1 MVFDNRR
8 SEDRVMKLNEHNSKQ
23 LFRESGIPVPE
34 GVLLKPGDT
43 PDIPFDPPWVLKS
56 QVLSGGRGKAGG
68 IRMADTRDRAE
79 AELRRIFEM
88 SIKGERVRLVRVEP
102 RAAFS
107 RELYLSVTLDR
118 QSRSFCVTAG
128 RTGGVDIESCDPET
142 LLIEHAS
149 PDAGLAPYQIRNI
162 FFHLGLPRELMKPFF
177 ALLTNLF
184 DCCLKH
190 RLLLAEINP
199 LVVTEGGDLLALDGK
214 VEIDGHRVG
223 IDPSLN
229 RFFESAHLSDEEN
242 RSREAGLSYHKL
254 DGFVGL
260 MVNGAGLAMA
270 SMDILNYSGLEAAN
284 FLDLGGGA
292 DSEAMRTAL
301 DILFDDSRVGMV
313 FINIF
318 GGILSCHKVAQSML
332 GALDGRPPRKPIVVR
347 FAGNG
352 AADGLAAL
360 REAAVSGLHLCD
372 DLASARAALEKL
384 KGERQGAVHTPLRV
398 ESGTPLLPARP
409 RAESSPFPLP
419 EDCRILVQ
427 GLTGRQG
434 QLHCRLMQ
442 EYGSRV
448 VAGVTP
454 GKGGTEV
461 LGVPVF
467 NTVREATRAMRVDAS
482 IIFVPGAMAPDAVLE
497 AAAAGLGWA
506 ICITDGIPQLDML
519 RALERLKDS
528 PTRVIG
534 PNCPGLVMPGR
545 TKIGIMP
552 GDIFTPGP
560 VAVFSRSGTLT
571 YECVD
576 RLTRA
581 GIGQS
586 VCVGIGGDP
595 FVGTSFT
602 DLCRLVR
609 FDPQTRAVVILGE
622 IGGRAEEDL
631 GRYMQES
638 GFELPVFGFIAGR
651 TAPPGKRLGH
661 AGAILEKGSGGI
673 EAKLRAM
680 ADSGFHLIDDLDQI
694 APAVGKVL

>member
-1 MVFDNRR
+1 
-8 SEDRVMKLNEHNSKQ
+8 MKLNEHNSKQ
-23 LFRESGIPVPE
+23 LFQEAGIPVPQGE
-34 GVLLKPGDT
+34 LLG
-43 PDIPFDPPWVLKS
+43 PDDEPNPSFALPWVLKS

-68 IRMADTRDRAE
+68 IRMADTLEQARAE
-79 AELRRIFEM
+79 LTRIF
-88 SIKGERVRLVRVEP
+88 SLTIKGERVRLVRIEP
-102 RAAFS
+102 QARFS
-107 RELYLSVTLDR
+107 REIYLSVTLDR
-118 QSRSFCVTAG
+118 QSRAFCVTAG
-128 RTGGVDIESCDPET
+128 RTGGMDIESCDPESI
-142 LLIEHAS
+142 LIEQAK
-149 PDAGLAPYQIRNI
+149 PDEGLAPYQIRNI
-162 FFHLGLPRELMKPFF
+162 IFHLALPRELRGPFF
-177 ALLTNLF
+177 TLLSNLYA
-184 DCCLKH
+184 CCLKH

-199 LVVTEGGDLLALDGK
+199 LVITTDGALLALDGK
-214 VEIDGHRVG
+214 VEIDGHQIG
-223 IDPSLN
+223 IDPTLN
-229 RFFESAHLSDEEN
+229 RFFEPAHLSPEEN

-254 DGFVGL
+254 DGYVGL

-292 DSEAMRTAL
+292 DSGAMRTAL
-301 DILFDDSRVGMV
+301 DILFDDTGVGMV

-332 GALDGRPPRKPIVVR
+332 DALEGKAPRKPIVVR

-352 AADGLAAL
+352 SAQGLELLGQAAL
-360 REAAVSGLHLCD
+360 PGLHLCP
-372 DLASARAALEKL
+372 DLTSARVALEGL
-384 KGERQGAVHTPLRV
+384 KRDKRGTVHAPLHV
-398 ESGTPLLPARP
+398 ASTAPLLPARQ
-409 RAESSPFPLP
+409 RSESKPFPLP
-419 EDCRILVQ
+419 AGCRILVQ
-427 GLTGRQG
+427 GLTGKQG

-442 EYGSRV
+442 EYGSRI

-454 GKGGTEV
+454 GKGGTEI

-467 NTVREATRAMRVDAS
+467 DTVREAARAIDIDAS

-497 AAAAGLGWA
+497 AAAAGIGWV

-519 RALERLKDS
+519 RALERLKGGA
-528 PTRVIG
+528 TRVIG
-534 PNCPGLVMPGR
+534 PNCPGLVMPGK

-602 DLCRLVR
+602 DLCKLVR
-609 FDPQTRAVVILGE
+609 HDPETRAVVILGE
-622 IGGRAEEDL
+622 IGGKAEEEL
-631 GRYMQES
+631 GQYMQES

-661 AGAILEKGSGGI
+661 AGAILEKGAGGI
-673 EAKLRAM
+673 EVKLQAM

-694 APAVGKVL
+694 AAAVGKVL

>member
-1 MVFDNRR
+1 
-8 SEDRVMKLNEHNSKQ
+8 MKLNEHNSKQ
-23 LFRESGIPVPE
+23 LFQESGIPVPQ
-34 GVLLKPGDT
+34 GVLLTPGGI
-43 PDIPFDPPWVLKS
+43 PEIPFGLPWVLKS

-68 IRMADTRDRAE
+68 IRMADSAE
-79 AELRRIFEM
+79 KARTELNAMF
-88 SIKGERVRLVRVEP
+88 SLTIKGERVRLVRIEP
-102 RAAFS
+102 RASYS

-118 QSRSFCVTAG
+118 QSRSFCITAG
-128 RTGGVDIESCDPET
+128 RTGGVDIEACDPET
-142 LLIEHAS
+142 ILIEHVA
-149 PDAGLAPYQIRNI
+149 PDAGLAPFQIRNV
-162 FFHLGLPRELMKPFF
+162 FFHLGLPRELMKPFS

-184 DCCLKH
+184 DCCLRH

-199 LVVTEGGDLLALDGK
+199 LVITTDGELLALDGK

-229 RFFESAHLSDEEN
+229 RFFEPAHLSAEEN

-301 DILFDDSRVGMV
+301 DILFDDERVGMV

-332 GALDGRPPRKPIVVR
+332 GALGGLPPRKPIVVR

-352 AADGLAAL
+352 AAEGLALL
-360 REAAVSGLHLCD
+360 REAAVDGLHLCA
-372 DLASARAALEKL
+372 DLSSARAALEKL
-384 KGERQGAVHTPLRV
+384 KGGMQGAVHTPLRV
-398 ESGTPLLPARP
+398 ESTTPLLPARP
-409 RAESSPFPLP
+409 RSESAPFPLP
-419 EDCRILVQ
+419 ADCRILVQ
-427 GLTGRQG
+427 GLTGKQG

-442 EYGSRV
+442 EYGSQV

-467 NTVREATRAMRVDAS
+467 DTVREAAKAMRIDAS

-497 AAAAGLGWA
+497 AAAAGIGWVV
-506 ICITDGIPQLDML
+506 CITDGIPQLDML
-519 RALERLKDS
+519 RALERLKGS
-528 PTRVIG
+528 PTRIIG
-534 PNCPGLVMPGR
+534 PNCPGLVMPGK

-552 GDIFTPGP
+552 GDIFSPGP

-609 FDPQTRAVVILGE
+609 NDPQTRAVVILGE

-631 GRYMQES
+631 GRYMQET

-661 AGAILEKGSGGI
+661 AGAILEKGAGGI
-673 EAKLRAM
+673 EVKLRAM
-680 ADSGFHLIDDLDQI
+680 AGSGFHLIDDLDQI
-694 APAVGKVL
+694 AAAVAKVL

>member
-1 MVFDNRR
+1 
-8 SEDRVMKLNEHNSKQ
+8 
-23 LFRESGIPVPE
+23 
-34 GVLLKPGDT
+34 
-43 PDIPFDPPWVLKS
+43 
-56 QVLSGGRGKAGG
+56 
-68 IRMADTRDRAE
+68 
-79 AELRRIFEM
+79 
-88 SIKGERVRLVRVEP
+88 
-102 RAAFS
+102 
-107 RELYLSVTLDR
+107 VTLDR
-118 QSRSFCVTAG
+118 QSRAFCVTAG

-142 LLIEHAS
+142 ILIEHAK
-149 PDAGLAPYQIRNI
+149 PDVGLAPFQLRNI
-162 FFHLGLPRELMKPFF
+162 IFHLALPKELRGPFF
-177 ALLTNLF
+177 TLLSNLF
-184 DCCLKH
+184 TCCLKH

-199 LVVTEGGDLLALDGK
+199 LVITTDGALLALDGK
-214 VEIDGHRVG
+214 VEIDGHQVG
-223 IDPSLN
+223 IDPALN
-229 RFFESAHLSDEEN
+229 RFFEPAHLSPEEN

-254 DGFVGL
+254 DGYVGL

-292 DSEAMRTAL
+292 DSGAMRTAL
-301 DILFDDSRVGMV
+301 DILFDDPGVGMV

-332 GALDGRPPRKPIVVR
+332 EALEGKAPRKPIVVR

-352 AADGLAAL
+352 SAQGLELLRAAAL
-360 REAAVSGLHLCD
+360 PGLHLCP
-372 DLASARAALEKL
+372 DLASARVALEGL
-384 KGERQGAVHTPLRV
+384 KAGKGGTVHAPLHV
-398 ESGTPLLPARP
+398 ASTAPLLPARP
-409 RAESSPFPLP
+409 RSESKPFPLP
-419 EDCRILVQ
+419 EGCRILIQ
-427 GLTGRQG
+427 GLTGKQG

-442 EYGSRV
+442 EYGSNV

-454 GKGGTEV
+454 GKGGTEI

-467 NTVREATRAMRVDAS
+467 DTVREATRAMAIDAS
-482 IIFVPGAMAPDAVLE
+482 IIFVPSAMAPDAVLE
-497 AAAAGLGWA
+497 AAAAGIGWVV
-506 ICITDGIPQLDML
+506 CITDGIPQLDML
-519 RALERLKDS
+519 RALERLKGGA
-528 PTRVIG
+528 TKVIG
-534 PNCPGLVMPGR
+534 PNCPGLVLPGK

-602 DLCRLVR
+602 DLCKLVR
-609 FDPQTRAVVILGE
+609 HDPDTKAVVILGE
-622 IGGRAEEDL
+622 IGGKAEEEL

-638 GFELPVFGFIAGR
+638 GFELPVFGCIAGR

-661 AGAILEKGSGGI
+661 AGAILEKGAGGI
-673 EAKLRAM
+673 EVKLQAM
-680 ADSGFHLIDDLDQI
+680 ADSGFQLIDDLDQI
-694 APAVGKVL
+694 AGAVAKVL

>member
-1 MVFDNRR
+1 
-8 SEDRVMKLNEHNSKQ
+8 MKLNEHNSKQ
-23 LFRESGIPVPE
+23 LFQEAGIPVPQGE
-34 GVLLKPGDT
+34 LLG
-43 PDIPFDPPWVLKS
+43 PDDEPNPSFALPWVLKS

-68 IRMADTRDRAE
+68 IRMADTLEQAK
-79 AELRRIFEM
+79 AELARIF
-88 SIKGERVRLVRVEP
+88 SLTIKGERVRLVRIEP
-102 RAAFS
+102 QARFS
-107 RELYLSVTLDR
+107 REIYLSVTLDR
-118 QSRSFCVTAG
+118 QSRAFCVTAG
-128 RTGGVDIESCDPET
+128 RTGGMDIESCDPET
-142 LLIEHAS
+142 ILIEQAK
-149 PDAGLAPYQIRNI
+149 PDEGLAPYQIRNI
-162 FFHLGLPRELMKPFF
+162 IFHLALPRELRGPFF
-177 ALLTNLF
+177 TLLSNLF
-184 DCCLKH
+184 ACCLKH

-199 LVVTEGGDLLALDGK
+199 LVITTDGGLLALDGK
-214 VEIDGHRVG
+214 VEIDGHQIG
-223 IDPSLN
+223 IDPTLN
-229 RFFESAHLSDEEN
+229 RFFEPAHLSPEEN

-254 DGFVGL
+254 DGYVGL

-292 DSEAMRTAL
+292 DSGAMRTAL
-301 DILFDDSRVGMV
+301 DILFDDPGVGMV

-332 GALDGRPPRKPIVVR
+332 DALEGKAPRKPIVVR

-352 AADGLAAL
+352 SAQGLELLRQAAL
-360 REAAVSGLHLCD
+360 PGLHLCP
-372 DLASARAALEKL
+372 DLASARVALEGL
-384 KGERQGAVHTPLRV
+384 KAGKGGTVHAPLHV
-398 ESGTPLLPARP
+398 ASTAPLLPARP
-409 RAESSPFPLP
+409 RSESKPFPLP
-419 EDCRILVQ
+419 PGCRILVQ
-427 GLTGRQG
+427 GLTGKQG

-454 GKGGTEV
+454 GKGGTEI

-467 NTVREATRAMRVDAS
+467 DTVREAARAMAIDAS

-497 AAAAGLGWA
+497 AAAAGIGWVV
-506 ICITDGIPQLDML
+506 CITDGIPQLDML
-519 RALERLKDS
+519 RALERLKGS
-528 PTRVIG
+528 PTKVIG
-534 PNCPGLVMPGR
+534 PNCPGLVMPGK

-576 RLTRA
+576 RLTKA

-586 VCVGIGGDP
+586 VCIGIGGDP

-602 DLCRLVR
+602 DLCKLVR
-609 FDPQTRAVVILGE
+609 HDPQTKAVVILGE
-622 IGGRAEEDL
+622 IGGKAEEEL
-631 GRYMQES
+631 GQYMQES

-661 AGAILEKGSGGI
+661 AGAILEKGAGGI
-673 EAKLRAM
+673 EVKLQAM

-694 APAVGKVL
+694 AGAVAKVL

>member
-1 MVFDNRR
+1 
-8 SEDRVMKLNEHNSKQ
+8 MKLNEHNSKQ
-23 LFRESGIPVPE
+23 LFQESGIPVPQ
-34 GVLLKPGDT
+34 GILVTADDL
-43 PDIPFDPPWVLKS
+43 PDNPIPLPWVLKS

-68 IRMADTRDRAE
+68 IRLAGTLEAARAE
-79 AELRRIFEM
+79 LERLFGLT
-88 SIKGERVRLVRVEP
+88 IKGERVRLVRIEP
-102 RAAFS
+102 KAAYT

-118 QSRSFCVTAG
+118 QSRGFCVTAG

-142 LLIEHAS
+142 ILVEHAA

-162 FFHLGLPRELMKPFF
+162 FFHLGLPRELSKPFSG
-177 ALLTNLF
+177 LLSNLF
-184 DCCLKH
+184 EMCLRH

-199 LVVTEGGDLLALDGK
+199 LVITTGGELLALDGK

-229 RFFESAHLSDEEN
+229 RFFEPAHLSAEEN

-301 DILFDDSRVGMV
+301 DILFDDGRVGMV

-318 GGILSCHKVAQSML
+318 GGILSCHKVAQSLL
-332 GALDGRPPRKPIVVR
+332 GALDGQPPRKPIVVR

-352 AADGLAAL
+352 AADGLALL
-360 REAAVSGLHLCD
+360 RETAVPGLHLCP
-372 DLASARAALEKL
+372 DLASARAELEKL
-384 KGERQGAVHTPLRV
+384 KGEMQGAVHTPLRV
-398 ESGTPLLPARP
+398 ESTAPLIPARP
-409 RAESSPFPLP
+409 RSESAPFPLP
-419 EDCRILVQ
+419 PDCRILVQ

-442 EYGSRV
+442 EYGSQV

-467 NTVREATRAMRVDAS
+467 DTVREAARAMRIGAS

-497 AAAAGLGWA
+497 AAAAGIGWVV
-506 ICITDGIPQLDML
+506 CITDGIPQLDML
-519 RALERLKDS
+519 RALERLKGS

-534 PNCPGLVMPGR
+534 PNCPGLIMPGR

-552 GDIFTPGP
+552 GDIFSPGP

-602 DLCRLVR
+602 DLCKLVR
-609 FDPQTRAVVILGE
+609 HDPQTRAVVILGE

-631 GRYMQES
+631 GRYMQNT

-680 ADSGFHLIDDLDQI
+680 AKSGFHLIDDLDQI
-694 APAVGKVL
+694 APAVAKVL

>member
-1 MVFDNRR
+1 
-8 SEDRVMKLNEHNSKQ
+8 MKLNEHNSKQ
-23 LFRESGIPVPE
+23 LFQESGIPVPQ
-34 GVLLKPGDT
+34 GVLVAPGDL
-43 PDIPFDPPWVLKS
+43 PDIPFPLPWVLKS

-68 IRMADTRDRAE
+68 IRMADTADRAR
-79 AELRRIFEM
+79 AELEKLFGLT
-88 SIKGERVRLVRVEP
+88 IKGERVRLVRIEP
-102 RAAFS
+102 RAAYS

-118 QSRSFCVTAG
+118 QSRGLCVTAG
-128 RTGGVDIESCDPET
+128 RTGGVDIESCDKDT
-142 LLIEHAS
+142 ILIERAA

-162 FFHLGLPRELMKPFF
+162 FFHLGLPKELMKPFS

-184 DCCLKH
+184 ELCLRH

-199 LVVTEGGDLLALDGK
+199 LVITEAGELLALDGK
-214 VEIDGHRVG
+214 VEIDGHRVT

-229 RFFESAHLSDEEN
+229 RFFEAAHLSAEEN

-301 DILFDDSRVGMV
+301 DILFDDERVGMV

-352 AADGLAAL
+352 AADGLALL
-360 REAAVSGLHLCD
+360 REAALPGLHLCP
-372 DLASARAALEKL
+372 DLSSARTELEKL
-384 KGERQGAVHTPLRV
+384 KGTMQGAVHTPLRV
-398 ESGTPLLPARP
+398 ESTSPLLPARP
-409 RAESSPFPLP
+409 RAESAPFPLP

-427 GLTGRQG
+427 GLTGKQG

-454 GKGGTEV
+454 GKGGAEV

-467 NTVREATRAMRVDAS
+467 DTVREARKAMRIDAS
-482 IIFVPGAMAPDAVLE
+482 IIFVPGALAPDAVLE
-497 AAAAGLGWA
+497 AAAAGLDWVV
-506 ICITDGIPQLDML
+506 CITDGIPQLDML
-519 RALERLKDS
+519 RALERLGDS

-534 PNCPGLVMPGR
+534 PNCPGLIMPGR

-609 FDPQTRAVVILGE
+609 FDPQTKAVVILGE

-661 AGAILEKGSGGI
+661 AGAILEKGAGGI
-673 EAKLRAM
+673 EVKLRAM

-694 APAVGKVL
+694 APAVAKVL

>member
-1 MVFDNRR
+1 
-8 SEDRVMKLNEHNSKQ
+8 MKLNEHNSKQ
-23 LFRESGIPVPE
+23 LFREAGIPVPE
-34 GVLLKPGDT
+34 GALLG
-43 PDIPFDPPWVLKS
+43 PDSEPQAPFGLPWVLKS

-68 IRMADTRDRAE
+68 IRMANTMDE
-79 AELRRIFEM
+79 ARSELAKLFTL
-88 SIKGERVRLVRVEP
+88 SVKGERVRLVRVEP
-102 RAAFS
+102 KAAYT

-118 QSRSFCVTAG
+118 QSRAFCVTAG
-128 RTGGVDIESCDPET
+128 STGGVDIESCDPAT
-142 LLIEHAS
+142 LLVERAV

-162 FFHLGLPRELMKPFF
+162 FFHLGLPKELLRPFS
-177 ALLTNLF
+177 ALLSALF
-184 DCCLKH
+184 GCCLRH

-199 LVVTEGGDLLALDGK
+199 LVVTAGGELLALDGK
-214 VEIDGHRVG
+214 VEIDGHQVG

-229 RFFESAHLSDEEN
+229 RFFEAAHLSPEEN

-270 SMDILNYSGLEAAN
+270 SMDILNHSGLEAAN

-292 DSEAMRTAL
+292 DAAAMRTAL
-301 DILFDDSRVGMV
+301 DILFDDPKVGMV

-318 GGILSCHKVAQSML
+318 GGILSCHKVAQAML
-332 GALDGRPPRKPIVVR
+332 EALAGQGPRKPIVVR

-352 AADGLAAL
+352 STQGLELLQQAAL
-360 REAAVSGLHLCD
+360 PGLHLCP
-372 DLASARAALEKL
+372 DLAAARAVLESL
-384 KGERQGAVHTPLRV
+384 KTPDMQGAVHTPLRV
-398 ESGTPLLPARP
+398 ASTAPLLPARP
-409 RAESSPFPLP
+409 RRDSAPFPLP
-419 EDCRILVQ
+419 GDCRIVVQ
-427 GLTGRQG
+427 GLTGKQG

-454 GKGGTEV
+454 GKGGSEV

-467 NTVREATRAMRVDAS
+467 DTVREAAAAMRIDAS

-497 AAAAGLGWA
+497 AAAAGLGWVV
-506 ICITDGIPQLDML
+506 CITDGIPQLDML
-519 RALERLKDS
+519 RALERLKGG

-534 PNCPGLVMPGR
+534 PNCPGLIMPGR

-576 RLTRA
+576 RLTKA
-581 GIGQS
+581 CIGQS

-602 DLCRLVR
+602 DLCGLIRH
-609 FDPQTRAVVILGE
+609 DPRTKAVVILGE

-631 GRYMQES
+631 GRYMLDT
-638 GFELPVFGFIAGR
+638 GFELPVFGFIAGQ

-694 APAVGKVL
+694 AGAVGKVL

>member
-1 MVFDNRR
+1 
-8 SEDRVMKLNEHNSKQ
+8 MKLNEHNSKQ
-23 LFRESGIPVPE
+23 LFQEAGIPVPT
-34 GVLLKPGDT
+34 GLLILPGQ
-43 PDIPFDPPWVLKS
+43 PFSPAFDLPWVLKS

-68 IRMADTRDRAE
+68 ILMAQTQEE
-79 AELRRIFEM
+79 ARTELEALFSLI
-88 SIKGERVRLVRVEP
+88 IKGEQVRLVRIEP
-102 RAAFS
+102 KAS
-107 RELYLSVTLDR
+107 YVRELYLSVTLSRQDR
-118 QSRSFCVTAG
+118 AFCVTAG
-128 RTGGVDIESCDPET
+128 RDGGMDIESCAAES
-142 LLIEHAS
+142 LHFEYAR
-149 PDAGLAPYQIRNI
+149 PDAGLAPFQIRNI
-162 FFHLGLPRELMKPFF
+162 CFHLGLPRELRNPFQ
-177 ALLTNLF
+177 AILTRLF
-184 DCCLKH
+184 DCCLRH

-199 LVVTEGGDLLALDGK
+199 LVITADGNLLALDGK
-214 VEIDGHRVG
+214 VEIDGHQVG
-223 IDPSLN
+223 IDPALN
-229 RFFESAHLSDEEN
+229 RFFEAAHLSPEEN
-242 RSREAGLSYHKL
+242 RSRDAGLSYHKL

-270 SMDILNYSGLEAAN
+270 SMDILNYSGLAAAN

-292 DSEAMRTAL
+292 DSTAMRTAL
-301 DILFDDSRVGMV
+301 DILFDDTQVGMV

-318 GGILSCHKVAQSML
+318 GGILSCHKVAQAL
-332 GALDGRPPRKPIVVR
+332 LEALDGQRPRKPIVIR

-352 AADGLAAL
+352 AADGLALLRQAAL
-360 REAAVSGLHLCD
+360 PNLSLCP
-372 DLASARAALEKL
+372 DLSTARAALEAL
-384 KGERQGAVHTPLRV
+384 KTPAMRAVAHEPVRV
-398 ESGTPLLPARP
+398 ASTAPMLPAKSR
-409 RAESSPFPLP
+409 SQNTPFPLP
-419 EDCRILVQ
+419 ADCRILVQ
-427 GLTGRQG
+427 GLTGKQG

-442 EYGSRV
+442 EYGSKV

-467 NTVREATRAMRVDAS
+467 DTVREAARASAIDAS

-497 AAAAGLGWA
+497 AAAAGIPWV

-519 RALERLKDS
+519 RALERLKGG

-534 PNCPGLVMPGR
+534 PNCPGLIIPGR

-552 GDIFTPGP
+552 GDIFSPGP

-609 FDPQTRAVVILGE
+609 HDTETRAVVILGE
-622 IGGRAEEDL
+622 IGGQAEEEL
-631 GRYMQES
+631 GAYMRES

-661 AGAILEKGSGGI
+661 AGAILEKGAGGI
-673 EAKLRAM
+673 EVKLRAM
-680 ADSGFHLIDDLDQI
+680 ANTGFHLIDDLDQI
-694 APAVGKVL
+694 PAAVAKVL

>member
-1 MVFDNRR
+1 
-8 SEDRVMKLNEHNSKQ
+8 MKLNEHNSKQ
-23 LFRESGIPVPE
+23 LFQEAGIPVPT
-34 GVLLKPGDT
+34 GLLVAPGQT
-43 PDIPFDPPWVLKS
+43 PSPDFDLPWVLKS

-68 IRMADTRDRAE
+68 IRMAQTREQAQS
-79 AELRRIFEM
+79 ELEKIF
-88 SIKGERVRLVRVEP
+88 SLTIKGEQVRLVRIEP
-102 RAAFS
+102 KAAYV
-107 RELYLSVTLDR
+107 REIYLSVSLSRQDR
-118 QSRSFCVTAG
+118 AFCVTAG
-128 RTGGVDIESCDPET
+128 RDGGMDIESCASES
-142 LLIEHAS
+142 LLFEYAR
-149 PDAGLAPYQIRNI
+149 PDAGLAPFQIRNI
-162 FFHLGLPRELMKPFF
+162 CFHLGLPRELRNPFQ
-177 ALLTNLF
+177 ALLNRIF
-184 DCCLKH
+184 DCCLRH

-199 LVVTEGGDLLALDGK
+199 LVITEDGNLLALDGK
-214 VEIDGHRVG
+214 VEIDGHQVG

-229 RFFESAHLSDEEN
+229 RFFEATHLSPEEN

-254 DGFVGL
+254 NGFVGL

-270 SMDILNYSGLEAAN
+270 TMDILNYSGLEAAN

-292 DSEAMRTAL
+292 DSAAMRTAL
-301 DILFDDSRVGMV
+301 DILFDDTQVGMV

-318 GGILSCHKVAQSML
+318 GGILSCHKVARAL
-332 GALDGRPPRKPIVVR
+332 LEALDGQGPRKPIVIR

-352 AADGLAAL
+352 AAEGLALL
-360 REAAVSGLHLCD
+360 RQADLPGLSLCP
-372 DLASARAALEKL
+372 DLSTARQALEAL
-384 KGERQGAVHTPLRV
+384 KTPAMRTTAHKPV
-398 ESGTPLLPARP
+398 GVFSTAPVLPART
-409 RAESSPFPLP
+409 RTTSTPFPLP
-419 EDCRILVQ
+419 ADCRILVQ
-427 GLTGRQG
+427 GLTGKQG

-442 EYGSRV
+442 EYGSKV

-454 GKGGTEV
+454 GKGRTEV

-467 NTVREATRAMRVDAS
+467 DTVREAAQATAIDAS

-497 AAAAGLGWA
+497 AAAAGIPWV

-519 RALERLKDS
+519 RALERLKGG

-552 GDIFTPGP
+552 GDIFSPGP

-609 FDPQTRAVVILGE
+609 HDPETRAVVILGE
-622 IGGRAEEDL
+622 IGGQAEEEL
-631 GRYMQES
+631 GSYIRDS

-661 AGAILEKGSGGI
+661 AGAILEKGAGGI
-673 EAKLRAM
+673 GVKLQAM

-694 APAVGKVL
+694 PGAVAEVL

>member
-1 MVFDNRR
+1 
-8 SEDRVMKLNEHNSKQ
+8 MKLNEHNSKQ
-23 LFRESGIPVPE
+23 LFHEAGIPVPL
-34 GVLLKPGDT
+34 GALLGPGDE
-43 PDIPFDPPWVLKS
+43 PASSFALPWVLKS

-68 IRMADTRDRAE
+68 IRMADTLEQARAE
-79 AELRRIFEM
+79 LARLFTLT
-88 SIKGERVRLVRVEP
+88 IKGEKVRLVRVEP
-102 RAAFS
+102 KAAYT
-107 RELYLSVTLDR
+107 REIYLSITLDR
-118 QSRSFCVTAG
+118 QSRSFCITAG
-128 RTGGVDIESCDPET
+128 RFGGMDIESCDPET
-142 LLIEHAS
+142 LLVEHAA
-149 PDAGLAPYQIRNI
+149 PDTGLAPFQIRNI
-162 FFHLGLPRELMKPFF
+162 FFHLRLPKELMKAFSS
-177 ALLTNLF
+177 LLSNLF
-184 DCCLKH
+184 DCCLRH

-199 LVVTEGGDLLALDGK
+199 LVLTGDGQLLALDGK

-229 RFFESAHLSDEEN
+229 RFFESAHLSEEEN
-242 RSREAGLSYHKL
+242 RSREAGLSYHRL
-254 DGFVGL
+254 DGYVGL

-292 DSEAMRTAL
+292 DSTAMRTAL
-301 DILFDDSRVGMV
+301 DILFDDTRVGMV

-332 GALDGRPPRKPIVVR
+332 EALDGQEPRKPIVVR

-352 AADGLAAL
+352 SADGLALLRGAAL
-360 REAAVSGLHLCD
+360 NGLHLCP
-372 DLASARAALEKL
+372 DLATARAALEKL
-384 KGERQGAVHTPLRV
+384 KGDRPQATHKPLSV
-398 ESGTPLLPARP
+398 QSKAPLLPARP
-409 RAESSPFPLP
+409 RETSTPFPLP
-419 EDCRILVQ
+419 EGCRILIQ
-427 GLTGRQG
+427 GLTGKQG

-442 EYGSRV
+442 EYGANV

-454 GKGGTEV
+454 GKGGSEV

-467 NTVREATRAMRVDAS
+467 DTVREAANAMPIDAS

-497 AAAAGLGWA
+497 AAAAGIGWVV
-506 ICITDGIPQLDML
+506 CITDGIPQLDML
-519 RALERLKDS
+519 RALERLKWGA
-528 PTRVIG
+528 TKVIG
-534 PNCPGLVMPGR
+534 PNCPGLVMPGK

-576 RLTRA
+576 RLTKA

-586 VCVGIGGDP
+586 VCIGIGGDP

-602 DLCRLVR
+602 DLCKLVR
-609 FDPQTRAVVILGE
+609 HDPDTKAVIILGE
-622 IGGRAEEDL
+622 IGGKAEEEL
-631 GRYMQES
+631 GQYMRES

-661 AGAILEKGSGGI
+661 AGAILEKGAGGI
-673 EAKLRAM
+673 EVKLQAM

-694 APAVGKVL
+694 AGAVAQVL

>member
-1 MVFDNRR
+1 
-8 SEDRVMKLNEHNSKQ
+8 MKLNEHNSKQ
-23 LFRESGIPVPE
+23 LFQEAGIPVPQGE
-34 GVLLKPGDT
+34 LLG
-43 PDIPFDPPWVLKS
+43 PDDEPNPSFALPWVLKS

-68 IRMADTRDRAE
+68 IRMADTLEQAK
-79 AELRRIFEM
+79 AELARIFTL
-88 SIKGERVRLVRVEP
+88 SIKGEMVRLVRIEP
-102 RAAFS
+102 QARFS
-107 RELYLSVTLDR
+107 REIYLSVTLDR
-118 QSRSFCVTAG
+118 QSRAFCVTAG

-142 LLIEHAS
+142 ILIEHAK
-149 PDAGLAPYQIRNI
+149 PDEGLAPYQIRNI
-162 FFHLGLPRELMKPFF
+162 IFHLALPKELRGHFF
-177 ALLTNLF
+177 TLLSNLF
-184 DCCLKH
+184 TCCLKH

-199 LVVTEGGDLLALDGK
+199 LVITTDGELLALDGK
-214 VEIDGHRVG
+214 VEIDGHQVG
-223 IDPSLN
+223 IDPALN
-229 RFFESAHLSDEEN
+229 RFFEPAHLSPEEN

-254 DGFVGL
+254 DGYVGL

-301 DILFDDSRVGMV
+301 DILFDDPGVGMV

-332 GALDGRPPRKPIVVR
+332 GALDGKAPRKPIVVR

-352 AADGLAAL
+352 SAQGLELLRAAAL
-360 REAAVSGLHLCD
+360 PGLHLCP
-372 DLASARAALEKL
+372 DLASARVALEGL
-384 KGERQGAVHTPLRV
+384 KTDM
-398 ESGTPLLPARP
+398 SGTVHAPLHVASTAPLLPARP
-409 RAESSPFPLP
+409 RSESKPFPLP
-419 EDCRILVQ
+419 EGCRILVQ
-427 GLTGRQG
+427 GLTGKQG

-442 EYGSRV
+442 EYGSNV

-454 GKGGTEV
+454 GKGGTEI

-467 NTVREATRAMRVDAS
+467 DTVREAARAMAIDAS

-497 AAAAGLGWA
+497 AAAAGIGWV

-519 RALERLKDS
+519 RALERLKGGA
-528 PTRVIG
+528 TKVIG
-534 PNCPGLVMPGR
+534 PNCPGLVMPGK

-602 DLCRLVR
+602 DLCKLVR
-609 FDPQTRAVVILGE
+609 HDPETRAVVILGE
-622 IGGRAEEDL
+622 IGGKAEEEL
-631 GRYMQES
+631 GQYMQES

-661 AGAILEKGSGGI
+661 AGAILEKGAGGI
-673 EAKLRAM
+673 EVKLQAM
-680 ADSGFHLIDDLDQI
+680 ADAGFHLIDDLDQI
-694 APAVGKVL
+694 AGAVAKVL

>member
-1 MVFDNRR
+1 
-8 SEDRVMKLNEHNSKQ
+8 MKLNEHNSKQ
-23 LFRESGIPVPE
+23 LFHEAGIPVPQ
-34 GVLLKPGDT
+34 GALLRPGDDPT
-43 PDIPFDPPWVLKS
+43 PSFALPWVLKS

-68 IRMADTRDRAE
+68 IRMADTVEQARS
-79 AELRRIFEM
+79 ELAGLFGLT
-88 SIKGERVRLVRVEP
+88 IKGEKVGLVRIEP
-102 RAAFS
+102 KAAYT
-107 RELYLSVTLDR
+107 RELYISVTLDR
-118 QSRSFCVTAG
+118 QSRSLCVTAG
-128 RTGGVDIESCDPET
+128 RFGGVDIESCDPQT
-142 LLIEHAS
+142 ILVEHAL
-149 PDAGLAPYQIRNI
+149 PDSGLAPFQIRNI
-162 FFHLGLPRELMKPFF
+162 FFHLGLPKDLMKPFF
-177 ALLTNLF
+177 ALLSNLF
-184 DCCLKH
+184 ECCLRH

-199 LVVTEGGDLLALDGK
+199 LVVTESGELLALDGK

-229 RFFESAHLSDEEN
+229 RFFEPLHLSDEEN

-254 DGFVGL
+254 DGHVGL

-270 SMDILNYSGLEAAN
+270 SMDILNYSGLAAAN

-292 DSEAMRTAL
+292 DSGAMRTAL
-301 DILFDDSRVGMV
+301 DILFDDSRVDMV

-332 GALDGRPPRKPIVVR
+332 QALDGKEPRKPIVVR

-352 AADGLAAL
+352 SADGLALLRGAAL
-360 REAAVSGLHLCD
+360 NGLHLCP
-372 DLASARAALEKL
+372 DLASARAALERL
-384 KGERQGAVHTPLRV
+384 KGGRGQVTHSPLAVQSASPV
-398 ESGTPLLPARP
+398 LPVRP
-409 RAESSPFPLP
+409 RRADAAFPLP
-419 EDCRILVQ
+419 DGCRILVQ
-427 GLTGRQG
+427 GLTGKQG

-442 EYGSRV
+442 EYGANV

-467 NTVREATRAMRVDAS
+467 DTVREAAKATPIDAS
-482 IIFVPGAMAPDAVLE
+482 IIFVPGALAPDAVQE
-497 AAAAGLGWA
+497 AAAAGIGWVV
-506 ICITDGIPQLDML
+506 CITDGIPQLDML
-519 RALERLKDS
+519 RALERIKGG

-534 PNCPGLVMPGR
+534 PNCPGLVMPGK

-595 FVGTSFT
+595 FAGTSFT
-602 DLCRLVR
+602 DLCKLVR
-609 FDPQTRAVVILGE
+609 HDPQTRAVVILGE
-622 IGGRAEEDL
+622 IGGQAEEEL
-631 GRYMQES
+631 GQYMRES

-661 AGAILEKGSGGI
+661 AGAILEQGGGGI
-673 EAKLRAM
+673 EVKLRAM
-680 ADSGFHLIDDLDQI
+680 AEAGFHLIDDLDRI
-694 APAVGKVL
+694 AQAVGRVL

>member
-1 MVFDNRR
+1 
-8 SEDRVMKLNEHNSKQ
+8 MKLNEHNSKQ
-23 LFRESGIPVPE
+23 LFHEAGIPVPQ
-34 GVLLKPGDT
+34 GALLRPGDDPT
-43 PDIPFDPPWVLKS
+43 PSFALPWVLKS

-68 IRMADTRDRAE
+68 IRMADTVEQARAE
-79 AELRRIFEM
+79 LAGVFGLT
-88 SIKGERVRLVRVEP
+88 IKGEKVGLVRIEP
-102 RAAFS
+102 KAAYT

-118 QSRSFCVTAG
+118 RSRSLCVTAG
-128 RTGGVDIESCDPET
+128 RFGGVDIESCDPQT
-142 LLIEHAS
+142 ILVEHAL
-149 PDAGLAPYQIRNI
+149 PDAGLAPFQIRNI
-162 FFHLGLPRELMKPFF
+162 FFHLGLPKDLTKPFF
-177 ALLTNLF
+177 TLLANLF
-184 DCCLKH
+184 ECCLRH

-199 LVVTEGGDLLALDGK
+199 LVVTESGELLALDGK

-229 RFFESAHLSDEEN
+229 RFFEPLHLSDEEN

-254 DGFVGL
+254 DGHVGL

-270 SMDILNYSGLEAAN
+270 SMDILNYSGLAAAN

-292 DSEAMRTAL
+292 DSGAMRTAL
-301 DILFDDSRVGMV
+301 DILFDDSRVEMV

-318 GGILSCHKVAQSML
+318 GGILSCHQVAQSML
-332 GALDGRPPRKPIVVR
+332 EALDGGEPRKPIVVR

-352 AADGLAAL
+352 SADGLALLRGAAL
-360 REAAVSGLHLCD
+360 NGLHLCP
-372 DLASARAALEKL
+372 DLSSARAALESL
-384 KGERQGAVHTPLRV
+384 KGGRAQAAHKPVIV
-398 ESGTPLLPARP
+398 QSAAPLLPARP
-409 RAESSPFPLP
+409 RQASAPFPLP
-419 EDCRILVQ
+419 DGCRILVQ
-427 GLTGRQG
+427 GLTGKQG

-442 EYGSRV
+442 EYGANV

-467 NTVREATRAMRVDAS
+467 DTVRQAVLATPIDAS
-482 IIFVPGAMAPDAVLE
+482 IIFVPGALAPDAVQE
-497 AAAAGLGWA
+497 AAAAGIGWVV
-506 ICITDGIPQLDML
+506 CITDGIPQLDML
-519 RALERLKDS
+519 RALERIKGG

-609 FDPQTRAVVILGE
+609 HDPQTRAVVILGE
-622 IGGRAEEDL
+622 IGGQAEEEL
-631 GRYMQES
+631 GQYMRES

-661 AGAILEKGSGGI
+661 AGAILEQGGGGI
-673 EAKLRAM
+673 EVKLRAM
-680 ADSGFHLIDDLDQI
+680 ADAGFHLIDDLDRI
-694 APAVGKVL
+694 AQAVGRVL

>member
-1 MVFDNRR
+1 
-8 SEDRVMKLNEHNSKQ
+8 MKLNEHNSKQ
-23 LFRESGIPVPE
+23 LFQEAGIPIPQGE
-34 GVLLKPGDT
+34 LLR
-43 PDIPFDPPWVLKS
+43 PDDEPNPSFALPWVLKS

-68 IRMADTRDRAE
+68 IRMAETLEQARAE
-79 AELRRIFEM
+79 LTRIF
-88 SIKGERVRLVRVEP
+88 SLTIKGERVRLVRVEP
-102 RAAFS
+102 QAQFS
-107 RELYLSVTLDR
+107 REIYLSVTLDR
-118 QSRSFCVTAG
+118 QSRAFCVTAG

-142 LLIEHAS
+142 ILIEHAK
-149 PDAGLAPYQIRNI
+149 PDEGLAPYQIRNI
-162 FFHLGLPRELMKPFF
+162 IFHLALPKELRGPFF
-177 ALLTNLF
+177 TLLSNLF
-184 DCCLKH
+184 ACCLKH

-199 LVVTEGGDLLALDGK
+199 LVVTTDGALLALDGK
-214 VEIDGHRVG
+214 VEIDGHQVG
-223 IDPSLN
+223 IDPALN
-229 RFFESAHLSDEEN
+229 RFFEPAHLSPEEN

-254 DGFVGL
+254 DGYVGL

-292 DSEAMRTAL
+292 DSGAMRTAL
-301 DILFDDSRVGMV
+301 DILFDDPGVGMV

-332 GALDGRPPRKPIVVR
+332 EALEGKAPRKPIVVR

-352 AADGLAAL
+352 SAQGLELLRQAAL
-360 REAAVSGLHLCD
+360 PGLHLCP
-372 DLASARAALEKL
+372 DLASARVALEGL
-384 KGERQGAVHTPLRV
+384 KADMGGTVHSPLHV
-398 ESGTPLLPARP
+398 ASTAPLLPARP
-409 RAESSPFPLP
+409 RSESKPFPLP
-419 EDCRILVQ
+419 EGCRILVQ
-427 GLTGRQG
+427 GLTGKQG

-442 EYGSRV
+442 EYGANV

-454 GKGGTEV
+454 GKGGTEI

-467 NTVREATRAMRVDAS
+467 DTVREATRAMAIDAS

-497 AAAAGLGWA
+497 AAAAGIGWVV
-506 ICITDGIPQLDML
+506 CITDGIPQLDML

-534 PNCPGLVMPGR
+534 PNCPGLVMPGK

-571 YECVD
+571 YECVG

-581 GIGQS
+581 EIGQS

-602 DLCRLVR
+602 DLCKLVR
-609 FDPQTRAVVILGE
+609 HDQDTKAVVILGE
-622 IGGRAEEDL
+622 IGGKAEEEL

-661 AGAILEKGSGGI
+661 AGAILEKGAGGI
-673 EAKLRAM
+673 EVKLQAM

-694 APAVGKVL
+694 AGAVAKVI

>member
-1 MVFDNRR
+1 
-8 SEDRVMKLNEHNSKQ
+8 
-23 LFRESGIPVPE
+23 
-34 GVLLKPGDT
+34 
-43 PDIPFDPPWVLKS
+43 
-56 QVLSGGRGKAGG
+56 
-68 IRMADTRDRAE
+68 
-79 AELRRIFEM
+79 
-88 SIKGERVRLVRVEP
+88 
-102 RAAFS
+102 
-107 RELYLSVTLDR
+107 
-118 QSRSFCVTAG
+118 
-128 RTGGVDIESCDPET
+128 
-142 LLIEHAS
+142 
-149 PDAGLAPYQIRNI
+149 
-162 FFHLGLPRELMKPFF
+162 
-177 ALLTNLF
+177 
-184 DCCLKH
+184 
-190 RLLLAEINP
+190 
-199 LVVTEGGDLLALDGK
+199 
-214 VEIDGHRVG
+214 
-223 IDPSLN
+223 
-229 RFFESAHLSDEEN
+229 
-242 RSREAGLSYHKL
+242 
-254 DGFVGL
+254 

-301 DILFDDSRVGMV
+301 DILFDDERVGMV

-332 GALDGRPPRKPIVVR
+332 GALGGLPPRKPIVVR

-352 AADGLAAL
+352 AAEGLALL
-360 REAAVSGLHLCD
+360 REAAVDGLHLCA
-372 DLASARAALEKL
+372 DLSSARAALEKL
-384 KGERQGAVHTPLRV
+384 KGGMQGAVHTPLRV
-398 ESGTPLLPARP
+398 ESTAPLLPARP
-409 RAESSPFPLP
+409 RSESAPFPLP
-419 EDCRILVQ
+419 ADCRILVQ
-427 GLTGRQG
+427 GLTGKQG

-442 EYGSRV
+442 EYGSQV

-467 NTVREATRAMRVDAS
+467 DTVREAAKAMRIDAS

-497 AAAAGLGWA
+497 AAAAGIGWVV
-506 ICITDGIPQLDML
+506 CITDGIPQLDML

-534 PNCPGLVMPGR
+534 PNCPGLVMPGK

-586 VCVGIGGDP
+586 VCVGVGGDP

-602 DLCRLVR
+602 DLCKLVR

-622 IGGRAEEDL
+622 IGGSAEEDL
-631 GRYMQES
+631 GRYMQET

-673 EAKLRAM
+673 ETKLRAM
-680 ADSGFHLIDDLDQI
+680 VDTGFHLIDDLDQI
-694 APAVGKVL
+694 ASAVGKVL

>member
-1 MVFDNRR
+1 
-8 SEDRVMKLNEHNSKQ
+8 MKLNEHNSKQ
-23 LFRESGIPVPE
+23 LFHEAGIPVPQGE
-34 GVLLKPGDT
+34 LLGPGDE
-43 PDIPFDPPWVLKS
+43 PAPSFALPWVLKS
-56 QVLSGGRGKAGG
+56 QILGGGRGKAGG
-68 IRMADTRDRAE
+68 IRMASTLDQARAE
-79 AELRRIFEM
+79 LTKLFTLT
-88 SIKGERVRLVRVEP
+88 IKGERVRLVRIEP
-102 RAAFS
+102 KVAS
-107 RELYLSVTLDR
+107 TREIYLSVTLDR

-128 RTGGVDIESCDPET
+128 RFGGMDIESRDPAT
-142 LLIEHAS
+142 LLTEHA
-149 PDAGLAPYQIRNI
+149 DAGLAHFQIRNL
-162 FFHLGLPRELMKPFF
+162 FFHLGLPKELMKPFA
-177 ALLTNLF
+177 ALLSNLF
-184 DCCLKH
+184 DCCLRH

-214 VEIDGHRVG
+214 VEIDGHRIG

-229 RFFESAHLSDEEN
+229 RFFEPVHLSDEEN
-242 RSREAGLSYHKL
+242 RSRAAGLSYHKL
-254 DGFVGL
+254 DGYVGL

-270 SMDILNYSGLEAAN
+270 SMDILKYSGLDAAN

-292 DSEAMRTAL
+292 DSTAMRTAL

-332 GALDGRPPRKPIVVR
+332 EALDGQEPRKPTVVR

-352 AADGLAAL
+352 SADGLALL
-360 REAAVSGLHLCD
+360 REAALGRLHLCE
-372 DLASARAALEKL
+372 DLTSARAALERL
-384 KGERQGAVHTPLRV
+384 KSDRPRTTHKPLAVHST
-398 ESGTPLLPARP
+398 TPLLPARP
-409 RAESSPFPLP
+409 RRASTPFPLP

-427 GLTGRQG
+427 GLTGKQG

-454 GKGGTEV
+454 GKGGSEV

-467 NTVREATRAMRVDAS
+467 DTVREAATAMRIDAS

-497 AAAAGLGWA
+497 AAAAGIGWVV
-506 ICITDGIPQLDML
+506 CITDGIPQLDML
-519 RALERLKDS
+519 LALKRLQGS
-528 PTRVIG
+528 PARIIG
-534 PNCPGLVMPGR
+534 PNCPGLILPGK

-602 DLCRLVR
+602 DLCKLVR
-609 FDPQTRAVVILGE
+609 HDPDTKAVVILGE
-622 IGGRAEEDL
+622 IGGKAEEEL
-631 GRYMQES
+631 GHYMQES

-661 AGAILEKGSGGI
+661 AGAILEKGAGGM
-673 EAKLRAM
+673 EVKLQAM

-694 APAVGKVL
+694 VGAVAQVL

>member
-1 MVFDNRR
+1 
-8 SEDRVMKLNEHNSKQ
+8 MKLNEHNSKQ
-23 LFRESGIPVPE
+23 LFHEAGISVPQ
-34 GVLLKPGDT
+34 GLLVGPTD
-43 PDIPFDPPWVLKS
+43 DPAPSFALPWVLKS

-68 IRMADTRDRAE
+68 IRMADSAGQARS
-79 AELRRIFEM
+79 ELARLF
-88 SIKGERVRLVRVEP
+88 SLTIKGEKVRLVRIEP
-102 RAAFS
+102 KAAYT
-107 RELYLSVTLDR
+107 RELYLSITLDR
-118 QSRSFCVTAG
+118 QSRAFCVTAG
-128 RTGGVDIESCDPET
+128 RFGGVDIESCDPQT
-142 LLIEHAS
+142 LLVEHAG
-149 PDAGLAPYQIRNI
+149 PDAGLSPFQLRNI
-162 FFHLGLPRELMKPFF
+162 FFHLELSKDLMKPFF
-177 ALLTNLF
+177 ALLSNLF
-184 DCCLKH
+184 NCCLRH

-199 LVVTEGGDLLALDGK
+199 LVVTEEGQLLALDGK
-214 VEIDGHRVG
+214 VEIDGHQVG

-229 RFFESAHLSDEEN
+229 RFFEPLHLSDEEN

-254 DGFVGL
+254 DGHVGL

-270 SMDILNYSGLEAAN
+270 SMDILNYSGLAAAN

-292 DSEAMRTAL
+292 DSTAMRTAL
-301 DILFDDSRVGMV
+301 NILFDDSRVSMV

-332 GALDGRPPRKPIVVR
+332 EALDGQEPRKPIVVR

-352 AADGLAAL
+352 SAEGLSLLRGAAL
-360 REAAVSGLHLCD
+360 NGLQLCP
-372 DLASARAALEKL
+372 DLTSARGALEKR
-384 KGERQGAVHTPLRV
+384 KSDRQEATQKPVIV
-398 ESGTPLLPARP
+398 QSKVPLLPARP
-409 RAESSPFPLP
+409 RRTSTAFPLP
-419 EDCRILVQ
+419 ADCRILVQ
-427 GLTGRQG
+427 GLTGKQG

-442 EYGSRV
+442 EYGSHV

-467 NTVREATRAMRVDAS
+467 NTVREAANAMRIDAS

-497 AAAAGLGWA
+497 AAAAGIGWVV
-506 ICITDGIPQLDML
+506 CITDGIPQLDML

-534 PNCPGLVMPGR
+534 PNCPGLVMPGK

-552 GDIFTPGP
+552 GDIFTSGP

-576 RLTRA
+576 RLTKA

-602 DLCRLVR
+602 DLCKLVR
-609 FDPQTRAVVILGE
+609 HDPQTKAVVILGE
-622 IGGRAEEDL
+622 IGGKAEEEL
-631 GRYMQES
+631 GQYMQEC

-661 AGAILEKGSGGI
+661 AGAILEQGAGGI
-673 EAKLRAM
+673 EVKLQAM
-680 ADSGFHLIDDLDQI
+680 ADSGFYLIDDLDQI
-694 APAVGKVL
+694 AEAVARVL

>member
-1 MVFDNRR
+1 
-8 SEDRVMKLNEHNSKQ
+8 MKLNEHNSKR
-23 LFRESGIPVPE
+23 LFQEIGVPVPE
-34 GVLLKPGDT
+34 GLLVRPGDD
-43 PDIPFDPPWVLKS
+43 PAPPFALPWVLKS

-68 IRMADTRDRAE
+68 IRMADTLAMARD
-79 AELRRIFEM
+79 ELDRLF
-88 SIKGERVRLVRVEP
+88 SLSVKGERVRLVRMEP
-102 RAAFS
+102 KAAYV
-107 RELYLSVTLDR
+107 RELYLSVTMDR
-118 QSRSFCVTAG
+118 HGRSLCIAAG
-128 RTGGVDIESCDPET
+128 RSGGVDIESCPPET
-142 LLIEHAS
+142 LLVEQVN

-162 FFHLGLPRELMKPFF
+162 LFHLDLARNLHKPFS
-177 ALLTNLF
+177 ALLRALF
-184 DCCLKH
+184 DCCLTH

-199 LVVTEGGDLLALDGK
+199 LVVTDQGALLALDGK
-214 VEIDGHRVG
+214 VEIDGHQVG

-229 RFFESAHLSDEEN
+229 RFFEAAHLSPEEN
-242 RSREAGLSYHKL
+242 RSRQAGLSYHKL
-254 DGFVGL
+254 GGFVGL

-270 SMDILNYSGLEAAN
+270 SMDILNHGGLEAAN

-292 DSEAMRTAL
+292 DGAAMRTAL
-301 DILFDDSRVGMV
+301 DILLDDPQVGMV

-318 GGILSCHKVAQSML
+318 GGILSCHGVAQAL
-332 GALDGRPPRKPIVVR
+332 LEALDGRGPRKPIVVR

-352 AADGLAAL
+352 SPRGLELLRQAAL
-360 REAAVSGLHLCD
+360 PGLHLCA
-372 DLASARAALEKL
+372 DLTAARTVLHSLKTPDMIGGQHVPVGEASTALP
-384 KGERQGAVHTPLRV
+384 R
-398 ESGTPLLPARP
+398 PARS
-409 RAESSPFPLP
+409 RGQTTPFPLSG
-419 EDCRILVQ
+419 DCRILVQ
-427 GLTGRQG
+427 GLTGKQG

-442 EYGSRV
+442 EYGSRI

-467 NTVREATRAMRVDAS
+467 DTVREAARARAIDAS

-497 AAAAGLGWA
+497 AAAARIPWVV
-506 ICITDGIPQLDML
+506 CITDGIPQLDML
-519 RALERLKDS
+519 RALGRIKGG

-534 PNCPGLVMPGR
+534 PNCPGLILPGK

-552 GDIFTPGP
+552 GEIFTPGP

-586 VCVGIGGDP
+586 VCAGIGGDP

-602 DLCRLVR
+602 DLCALVR
-609 FDPQTRAVVILGE
+609 HDPGTRAVVILGE

-631 GRYMQES
+631 GRYMQDTN
-638 GFELPVFGFIAGR
+638 FELPVFGFIAGQ

-673 EAKLRAM
+673 EEKLRAM
-680 ADSGFHLIDDLDQI
+680 AATGFHLVVDLDHI
-694 APAVGKVL
+694 AGAVARVL